1 MKALAII
8 INIFFP
14 GIGSL
19 VVKKFGAGIAQIILG
34 IIAVALTATGL
45 LSIVGIPL
53 LIGVWIWAIVTAVQ
67 SNPEPMQVV
76 VKNN

>member
-8 INIFFP
+8 INIFFL